1 MKTKNKGI
9 TLIALI
15 ITIIV
20 LLILAGVT
28 INALTG
34 SDAAPE
40 KANEVLESLEKK
52 KALRNGFVEEIV
64 IDKKT
69 NIKVAR
75 YIE

>member
-1 MKTKNKGI
+1 MPVYVVFGDVWEDGYGI
-9 TLIALI
+9 D
-15 ITIIV
+15 V
-20 LLILAGVT
+20 RCFGVYT
-28 INALTG
+28 
-34 SDAAPE
+34 SPE
-40 KANEVLESLEKK
+40 KADKILKSLEKK